1 MPVTP
6 HPWCLPKPVAQQ
18 RVRSEFK
25 LSKEPQVASPP
36 FEPENSHM
44 FLHSCCLEGTRVIFL
59 CIWICVCESIITH
72 HWLIFRLS
80 QAFIANPWNKQVYLY
95 FTFFFFFGLEICGIL
110 FPWPGIKPVPPALE
124 GEILTTGSPE
134 KSSRV
139 YQLLKRLAFPVL
151 KVQSSGKD
159 IHHVRYQDT
168 AFINH
173 SFVFS
178 RNCLICPF

>member
-95 FTFFFFFGLEICGIL
+95 FTFFFFFWISGWFVFLLHIYEAVDPMVTLSLPLVEQEEKRARKTKKQRSWFYPFPSPACHGI
-110 FPWPGIKPVPPALE
+110 PIALE
-124 GEILTTGSPE
+124 DSEG
-134 KSSRV
+134 
-139 YQLLKRLAFPVL
+139 
-151 KVQSSGKD
+151 
-159 IHHVRYQDT
+159 DT
-168 AFINH
+168 EQRQFLN
-173 SFVFS
+173 
-178 RNCLICPF
+178 

>member
-1 MPVTP
+1 MTP
-6 HPWCLPKPVAQQ
+6 TPWCLPKPVAQQ

-36 FEPENSHM
+36 FEPEHSHI

-95 FTFFFFFGLEICGIL
+95 LPFFFLDFRLICLSSAYSWSCWSYGNL
-110 FPWPGIKPVPPALE
+110 
-124 GEILTTGSPE
+124 ILTSRGAGGKESE
-134 KSSRV
+134 KNKETEKLVLPLPFPSMPWHSHSSRG
-139 YQLLKRLAFPVL
+139 QWGWHR
-151 KVQSSGKD
+151 
-159 IHHVRYQDT
+159 T
-168 AFINH
+168 ET
-173 SFVFS
+173 VFKL
-178 RNCLICPF
+178 RCN